1 MNYKKIIQKEIPQI
15 NTEVLEFIKNPVIC
29 ELLAQ
34 RGIKDINDV
43 KKYIDCKNQRL
54 STLDIFTDG
63 QKVLERIRKAINNKE
78 KILVWGDFDSDGVT
92 SSALMHKTLSLL
104 NADFEVFI
112 PNREEHG
119 HGINSKEALR
129 LVSKHKIKLMITVDC
144 GISNISEVNLL
155 KSLGVDVI
163 ITDHHKVEGDIPNA
177 YAILNPQAPNS
188 LVEKLSVKEI
198 EDLSRLAG
206 VGVAY
211 KLALALLEQD
221 ENEEL
226 LALACTGTIS
236 DVVPLIG
243 ENRTIVSRGL
253 DAINNGAN
261 KGISILFKNLA
272 KNNITSTDIAFL
284 LTPRINAVGRLSTP
298 ELAFDFLT
306 QNNESTLNFLIEKL
320 DNFNKIRQSLCENIY
335 LEAKELT
342 KDCLNESA
350 IVLFNSDWHI
360 GIIGIVA
367 SKIVDDTQKPVFM
380 VTKDT
385 NGVAR
390 CSIRS
395 VAGYNVYEILKK
407 NSDLFLGYG
416 GHSLAGGFSFDLDK
430 HSFDEIKEA
439 LLNTIDESEEK
450 ASTDITYV
458 DKFLNPQEINKDFIE
473 KISILEPFGQE
484 NPQPVFALNN
494 TILINSKTIGK
505 NSNHLKFFC
514 QKDGYE
520 FECIKWCENEFNL
533 PPNSKIDIAFYPHIN
548 TFNGSE
554 NIQLEIFDVYCERFC
569 HQKCT
574 KSLKLFD
581 HRKKTGIL
589 PQISD
594 YLSKDSL
601 DIVVWAKKIKT
612 LNLLK
617 KYPQIENRI
626 CKQVKKHQA
635 VMFFDYPSNTDEM
648 RDILSKICPS
658 KIHFMNNECNDNMED
673 TLKTISGM
681 LKFAHNHKNGVV
693 DILKIAQATGTSEIF
708 VQLSLEIFENCGTID
723 ILDVDKICYL
733 KPIDIELIK
742 KQSLFEL
749 LNDEFSNISDF
760 KKHLAND
767 DIDKMYEIINSCIK

>member
-15 NTEVLEFIKNPVIC
+15 NTEVLDYVKDPVIC

-34 RGIKDINDV
+34 RGITEVDDIKRFV
-43 KKYIDCKNQRL
+43 DCKNQKL

-63 QKVLERIRKAINNKE
+63 QKAVERIHKAIKNKE
-78 KILVWGDFDSDGVT
+78 KILIWGDFDSDGVT
-92 SSALMHKTLSLL
+92 SSALMYKTLSQL
-104 NADFEVFI
+104 NADFEIFI
-112 PNREEHG
+112 PNREDHG

-129 LVSKHKIKLMITVDC
+129 LISKHKIKLMITVDC
-144 GISNISEVNLL
+144 GISNLSEVNLI

-163 ITDHHKVEGDIPNA
+163 ITDHHKLEGDAPNA

-198 EDLSRLAG
+198 EDVSRLAG

-211 KLALALLEQD
+211 KLALALLDQD
-221 ENEEL
+221 ENKEL

-253 DAINNGAN
+253 DVINNGAN
-261 KGISILFKNLA
+261 KGISLLFKSLS
-272 KNNITSTDIAFL
+272 KDNITSTDIAFL

-306 QNNESTLNFLIEKL
+306 QNNDSSLNFIIEKL

-335 LEAKELT
+335 LEAKELAKKCADDT
-342 KDCLNESA
+342 A
-350 IVLFNSDWHI
+350 IILFNPDWHI

-367 SKIVDDTQKPVFM
+367 SKIVEDTQKPVFL

-385 NGVAR
+385 HNIAR

-395 VAGYNVYEILKK
+395 VRGYNVYEILKK

-416 GHSLAGGFSFDLDK
+416 GHSLAGGFSFDLEK

-439 LLNTIDESEEK
+439 LLNTIEESEEK
-450 ASTDITYV
+450 IPSNVTYV
-458 DKFLNPQEINKDFIE
+458 DKFLNPQEINRDFIE
-473 KISILEPFGQE
+473 KINILEPFGQE
-484 NPQPVFALNN
+484 NPQPIFALNN
-494 TILINSKTIGK
+494 VTLTNSKIIGK

-514 QKDGYE
+514 QKDKYE

-533 PPNSKIDIAFYPHIN
+533 PPNSKMDIAFYPYLN
-548 TFNGSE
+548 TFNRSE
-554 NIQLEIFDVYCERFC
+554 NIQLEIYDVYCEQFC
-569 HQKCT
+569 PQKNV

-581 HRKKTGIL
+581 HRKKIGIL

-594 YLSKDSL
+594 YLSKDNL

-612 LNLLK
+612 LDMLK
-617 KYPQIENRI
+617 KYPQIESKIYREN
-626 CKQVKKHQA
+626 KKHQA

-648 RDILSKICPS
+648 CEILNTIHPS
-658 KIHFMNNECNDNMED
+658 KIHFMNDAYNDNLEN

-681 LKFAHNHKNGVV
+681 LKFSHNHKNGVI
-693 DILKIAQATGTSEIF
+693 DILKIAQATGTSETF

-723 ILDVDKICYL
+723 ILDIDKICYL

-742 KQSLFEL
+742 KQTLFEL
-749 LNDEFSNISDF
+749 LGDEFTNISEF
-760 KKHLAND
+760 KEHLAND
-767 DIDKMYEIINSCIK
+767 DIDKMYELINSCLK